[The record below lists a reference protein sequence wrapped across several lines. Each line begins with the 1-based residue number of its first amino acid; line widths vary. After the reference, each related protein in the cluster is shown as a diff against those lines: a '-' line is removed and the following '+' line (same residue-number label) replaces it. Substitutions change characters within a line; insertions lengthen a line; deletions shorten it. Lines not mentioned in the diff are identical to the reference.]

1 MNKIFENS
9 KEAVINKS
17 FNIWQNSEFN
27 FLTTLSTDEKGYW
40 GEDTFQRLVRKHT
53 TYDVIWNGD
62 NNTNSPDGI
71 YDMKI
76 NSKRTEQKTAMKG
89 TKTNTWQ
96 HDQIKEDSNFDKL
109 IFFDINPDNTVFITI
124 IHDWKIKI
132 YEKKHPIFKKKASP
146 CKGGWKFDMSKATIK
161 IGINAGWTYH
171 FDANEG
177 AENVNFDKFLIRHF
191 S

>member
-1 MNKIFENS
+1 MNKIFEKS

-17 FNIWQNSEFN
+17 FNIWENSEFN
-27 FLTTLSTDEKGYW
+27 FLISLAPDEKGYW
-40 GEDTFQRLVRKHT
+40 GEDTFQSLARNHT
-53 TYDVIWNGD
+53 TYSVIWDGD
-62 NNTNSPDGI
+62 NNTNLTDGI

-89 TKTNTWQ
+89 TKSDTWQ
-96 HDQIKEDSNFDKL
+96 HDHIKEDSDFDKL
-109 IFFDINPDNTVFITI
+109 VFFDISPDNTVFVTI
-124 IHDWKIKI
+124 ISDWKIKR

-161 IGINAGWTYH
+161 RGIKAGLTYH

-177 AENVNFDKFLIRHF
+177 AKNVDFDKFLMRHF
-191 S
+191 L